1 VAGARWAPLYL
12 LTAVI
17 LEFAATPGAAVLAFQ
32 QLGGE
37 TGVSFVL
44 PLVLF
49 LFVVALGTDYNL
61 LMTRDY
67 ARRCSP
73 ASPYTRPWPR

>member
-49 LFVVALGTDYNL
+49 LFVVARGPT
-61 LMTRDY
+61 TT
-67 ARRCSP
+67 S
-73 ASPYTRPWPR
+73 S